1 MDCRICDASE
11 FRRVALSVLS
21 APVRHDCDI
30 LYTGLGNKRRYELS
44 PDTKLCRKII
54 LQVKVNARCR
64 CSNTRSFRS
73 RRREEAPAAEAEIH
87 GHMHVAAADLIVQ
100 DPAANCSF
108 CVQYRLHSRAL
119 LHLAFTHTS
128 RRRSTYGLGRK
139 CHVGK
144 SRSCPSK
151 QVQQS
156 QSSGVGRSQGCLQGC
171 ARQPV

>member
-73 RRREEAPAAEAEIH
+73 RRREEVSAAEAEDPRSHARSGSRFDRPRPSGELLVLRPISSAFKSTATPGIH
-87 GHMHVAAADLIVQ
+87 AYFTSTQHLRSWKKVSCREKSLVSIKTGPTEPKLRSWQIA
-100 DPAANCSF
+100 
-108 CVQYRLHSRAL
+108 RL
-119 LHLAFTHTS
+119 FT
-128 RRRSTYGLGRK
+128 RV
-139 CHVGK
+139 C
-144 SRSCPSK
+144 
-151 QVQQS
+151 
-156 QSSGVGRSQGCLQGC
+156 
-171 ARQPV
+171 